1 DREVQRLLIA
11 PNHRD
16 RLTATLPAIAVWTVM
31 HGAAVK
37 LPEVFDLRQLIN
49 EPRRDQQHPP
59 VDALARLENNGEA
72 AITALHVFNFHFAK
86 LNRVVTPKLIAAD
99 LQELRW

>member
-1 DREVQRLLIA
+1 MDSYARCCRKTAGSFRSAAAHQR
-11 PNHRD
+11 
-16 RLTATLPAIAVWTVM
+16 V
-31 HGAAVK
+31 
-37 LPEVFDLRQLIN
+37 
-49 EPRRDQQHPP
+49 RRDEQHPP

-99 LQELRW
+99 LQELRWRRAIAREDSR

>member
-1 DREVQRLLIA
+1 
-11 PNHRD
+11 
-16 RLTATLPAIAVWTVM
+16 M

-37 LPEVFDLRQLIN
+37 LPEVFDLRQLMN